1 MLITLR
7 PIGHLKELFPANQE
21 KYELEL
27 SGTWT
32 IRNIVTKSF
41 DVDPDSISGI
51 VVEGK
56 HRKWDYEPKSGDEIL
71 LIPPLGGG

>member
-7 PIGHLKELFPANQE
+7 PIGHLKELFPGNRE
-21 KYELEL
+21 RLELEL

-32 IRNIVTKSF
+32 IKNIVTENF
-41 DVDPDSISGI
+41 DVSPDSISAI
-51 VVEGK
+51 VIKGK
-56 HRKWDYEPKSGDEIL
+56 HRKWDYEPKDGDEIL